1 MRQSRRTEILEAAR
15 AVVQRDGVRL
25 LTYEALAKETGLT
38 KGGILYHFSTREDL
52 VLELHAHVAQ
62 QWESAMEQAAGAR
75 REDLDAGQRL
85 RAYIAASCDPD
96 RAELM
101 LLLESAEDPRAREIW
116 DDAYRRWAPEL
127 PEAEGAASEADLRP
141 FLARLAADGLW
152 MYGAALPGSFDP
164 EQRRRLVEAITRW
177 SDGSPGSPATR

>member
-15 AVVQRDGVRL
+15 TLVQREGVRM
-25 LTYEALAKETGLT
+25 LTYEAVAKETGLT

-52 VLELHAHVAQ
+52 VLALHAHVAQ
-62 QWESAMEQAAGAR
+62 QWESAMEEAAGAR
-75 REDLDAGQRL
+75 REDLDAAQRL
-85 RAYIAASCDPD
+85 RAYIAASSDPD
-96 RAELM
+96 RAELL
-101 LLLESAEDPRAREIW
+101 LLLEAAEDPQAREIW

-127 PEAEGAASEADLRP
+127 PEAVGSDTDLVP

-164 EQRRRLVEAITRW
+164 DQRRRLVEAITRW
-177 SDGSPGSPATR
+177 AGGSPGSPAPR